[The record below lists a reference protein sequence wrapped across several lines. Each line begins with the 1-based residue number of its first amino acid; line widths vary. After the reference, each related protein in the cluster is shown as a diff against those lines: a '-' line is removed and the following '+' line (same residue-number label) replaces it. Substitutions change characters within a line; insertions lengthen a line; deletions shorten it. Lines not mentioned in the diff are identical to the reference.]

1 MWNTAALYGEAY
13 GELVADEHFEDAYL
27 ATLYE
32 RLNPWGPGDDFYLHL
47 IGSAQRVLD
56 VGCGTGALL
65 RRARRDG
72 HHLRLVGLDPAAGM
86 LAQARRHGD
95 DLEWVQALLPEAGFT
110 SEFDL
115 VVMTG
120 HAFQVLLTDHEV
132 RELLAA
138 VHRALVPEGRFAFET
153 RNPWHGAWE
162 HWTSERAVE
171 VEDDAGTRVRVWP
184 EVERVEGELVTFT
197 ETFAS
202 RSWAEPRVSR
212 STLRFLPAE
221 ELDHRLAAAGFVVD
235 ERYGYWDRSLFT
247 PTSPEI
253 ITVASRR

>member
-72 HHLRLVGLDPAAGM
+72 HHRRLVGLDPAAGM

-153 RNPWHGAWE
+153 RNPWHGAWQEWTPE
-162 HWTSERAVE
+162 HATD
-171 VEDDAGTRVRVWP
+171 VEDEAGTHICVWHEVRDVT
-184 EVERVEGELVTFT
+184 GELVTFT
-197 ETFAS
+197 ETYAS
-202 RSWAEPRVSR
+202 ASWRAPRVTQ

-221 ELDHRLAAAGFVVD
+221 QLDHLLDEAGFRVD
-235 ERYGYWDRSLFT
+235 ERYGWWDRSLCT
-247 PTSPEI
+247 PSSPEI